1 MVRSGGIQSFGNVSM
16 TDTNTGQNPDPR
28 IGYTY
33 VRAQAVLDRLS
44 RRIDTAAKVA
54 VDTEADSLHNYFE
67 KVCLIQLSIDG
78 GHYLVDP
85 LAGLELKGFLAA
97 LAAKPLIFHGG
108 DYDLRILRASTGFR
122 PKGEIFDT
130 MIAAQLLG
138 IEQIGLAALIERCFA
153 ITLGKEG
160 QKSDW
165 SQRPLSE
172 KQLHYAVNDTRYL
185 EELADRL
192 AGELEAKARLEWHR
206 ESCQA
211 MVMASGRDNLR
222 DPEDLWR
229 LKGAGRLTR
238 RQLAYLREV
247 WSWRDGHARR
257 FNRPPFKIF
266 GNQQIFELIQWAEAH
281 PNEPLDKGPKLPRNI
296 HGVLLTT
303 LVESVARAAALA
315 PADWPETKKHERGE
329 APSAES
335 VARTNA
341 LRSACAEIAK
351 ALEISP
357 SVLAPRAALEAIARS
372 QPRGMDEIME
382 RGGLLR
388 WQAEL
393 IQGVVEKCVG

>member
-1 MVRSGGIQSFGNVSM
+1 M
-16 TDTNTGQNPDPR
+16 TENSTQQNPGPEPD
-28 IGYTY
+28 YTY
-33 VRAQAVLDRLS
+33 VRNQAGLDKLS
-44 RRIDTAAKVA
+44 RRIDAAARVA

-67 KVCLIQLSIDG
+67 KVCLIQLSIGG
-78 GHYLVDP
+78 GHYVVDP
-85 LAGLELKGFLAA
+85 LAGVELSGFLAS
-97 LAAKPLIFHGG
+97 LAAKPLIFHAG

-122 PKGEIFDT
+122 PGGEIFDT

-138 IEQIGLAALIERCFA
+138 IEQIGLAALLERVFA
-153 ITLGKEG
+153 ITIGKEG

-185 EELADRL
+185 EALADRL
-192 AGELEAKARLEWHR
+192 AEELGAKGRLEWHR
-206 ESCQA
+206 ASCRA
-211 MVMASGRDNLR
+211 MVQASGRDNPR
-222 DPEDLWR
+222 DPDDAWR

-247 WSWRDGHARR
+247 WRWRDDHARR

-266 GNQQIFELIQWAEAH
+266 GNQQIFELIQWAESH

-296 HGVLLTT
+296 KGVLLTT
-303 LVESVARAAALA
+303 LVESLARAAALPA
-315 PADWPETKKHERGE
+315 ADWPETKKHERGE
-329 APSAES
+329 APSPES
-335 VARTNA
+335 VARADT
-341 LRSACAEIAK
+341 LRSACADIAK

-372 QPRGMDEIME
+372 QARGVDAIME

>member
-1 MVRSGGIQSFGNVSM
+1 MTE
-16 TDTNTGQNPDPR
+16 TDTKQILAAPISYN
-28 IGYTY
+28 Y
-33 VRAQAVLDRLS
+33 VRAHAELEKLNA
-44 RRIDTAAKVA
+44 RINGTARVA

-78 GHYLVDP
+78 DHYLVDP
-85 LAGLELKGFLAA
+85 LAGIELREFLKA
-97 LAAKPLIFHGG
+97 LAAKPLIFHAG
-108 DYDLRILRASTGFR
+108 DYDLRILRASTGFL
-122 PKGEIFDT
+122 PHGEIFDT

-153 ITLGKEG
+153 ITLSKEG

-172 KQLHYAVNDTRYL
+172 KQLQYAVNDTRYL
-185 EELADRL
+185 ATLADRL
-192 AGELEAKARLEWHR
+192 ADELAAKGRLEWHR
-206 ESCQA
+206 ESCRA
-211 MVMASGRDNLR
+211 MVLASGRDNPR
-222 DPEDLWR
+222 DPEDAWR

-247 WSWRDGHARR
+247 WRWREGHARR
-257 FNRPPFKIF
+257 LNRPPFKIF
-266 GNQQIFELIQWAEAH
+266 GNQQILDLIQWAESH
-281 PNEPLDKGPKLPRNI
+281 PNEPFDKGAKLPRNI
-296 HGVLLTT
+296 QGALLTT
-303 LVESVARAAALA
+303 LAQAVARAAALSA
-315 PADWPETKKHERGE
+315 ADWPETKKHERGE

-335 VARTNA
+335 IDRADA
-341 LRSACAEIAK
+341 LRSACSEIAK

-372 QPRGMDEIME
+372 QPRGIDEIME

-393 IQGVVEKCVG
+393 VQSAMDKG

>member
-1 MVRSGGIQSFGNVSM
+1 M
-16 TDTNTGQNPDPR
+16 TENNTQQNPGPETV
-28 IGYTY
+28 YSY
-33 VRAQAVLDRLS
+33 VRNQAGLDKLS
-44 RRIDTAAKVA
+44 QRIDAAARVA

-67 KVCLIQLSIDG
+67 KVCLIQLSIG
-78 GHYLVDP
+78 GEHYLVDP
-85 LAGLELKGFLAA
+85 LAGLELSGFFAS
-97 LAAKPLIFHGG
+97 LAAKPLIFHAG

-122 PKGEIFDT
+122 PNGEIFDT

-138 IEQIGLAALIERCFA
+138 VEQIGLAALIERVFA
-153 ITLGKEG
+153 ITIGKEG

-185 EELADRL
+185 EALADRL
-192 AGELEAKARLEWHR
+192 ADELGAKGRLEWHR
-206 ESCQA
+206 ESCRA
-211 MVMASGRDNLR
+211 MVQASGRDNPR
-222 DPEDLWR
+222 DPDDAWR

-247 WSWRDGHARR
+247 WRWRDGHARR

-281 PNEPLDKGPKLPRNI
+281 SNEPLDKGPKLPRNI
-296 HGVLLTT
+296 KGALLTT
-303 LVESVARAAALA
+303 LAESVARAATLP

-335 VARTNA
+335 VARANA
-341 LRSACAEIAK
+341 LRSACADIAK

-372 QPRGMDEIME
+372 HPRGIEEIME

-393 IQGVVEKCVG
+393 IQGVVEKCLG

>member
-1 MVRSGGIQSFGNVSM
+1 M
-16 TDTNTGQNPDPR
+16 TENNTQQNPGPETV
-28 IGYTY
+28 YTY
-33 VRAQAVLDRLS
+33 VRKQAGLDKLS
-44 RRIDTAAKVA
+44 RRIDAAARVA

-67 KVCLIQLSIDG
+67 KVCLIQLSIG
-78 GHYLVDP
+78 GEHYLVDP
-85 LAGLELKGFLAA
+85 LAGLDLSGFLAS
-97 LAAKPLIFHGG
+97 LAEKPLIFHAG

-122 PKGEIFDT
+122 PGGEIFDT
-130 MIAAQLLG
+130 MIASQLLG
-138 IEQIGLAALIERCFA
+138 IEQIGLASLIERCFA
-153 ITLGKEG
+153 TTIGKEG

-172 KQLHYAVNDTRYL
+172 KQLDYAVNDTRYL
-185 EELADRL
+185 EALADRL
-192 AGELEAKARLEWHR
+192 AAELDAKGRLEWHR
-206 ESCQA
+206 ESCRA
-211 MVMASGRDNLR
+211 MVQASGRDNPR
-222 DPEDLWR
+222 DPDDAWR

-247 WSWRDGHARR
+247 WRWRDGHARR

-266 GNQQIFELIQWAEAH
+266 GNQQIFELIQWAESH

-296 HGVLLTT
+296 KGALLTT
-303 LVESVARAAALA
+303 LVESVARAAVLP

-329 APSAES
+329 APSPES
-335 VARTNA
+335 VARADA

-372 QPRGMDEIME
+372 QARGVDEIIE

-393 IQGVVEKCVG
+393 VQSAVDKCLA